1 MSDFYGCG
9 GLENFAGYCQRLLTS
24 QLNQSS
30 LILDERRRA
39 AALKRADKLLAE
51 DVPVIPLFN
60 LPAMA
65 AVRTTVDRFVS
76 DFSFRRS
83 DVERGELVARPLT
96 ASSARADHA

>member
-9 GLENFAGYCQRLLTS
+9 GLENFTGYCQRLLTS
-24 QLNQSS
+24 ELQSS
-30 LILDERRRA
+30 LILDDRRRA

-76 DFSFRRS
+76 DFSF
-83 DVERGELVARPLT
+83 
-96 ASSARADHA
+96 ADPTWNAENWWLDR